1 MRGGDVDIDA
11 LVAPVTGADVGR
23 RTREAGPRRGGY
35 QRLRLSL
42 LMLGLAALAALLALP
57 GVAAPLIA
65 ALGLGAKA
73 AYPLDRLLDW
83 GRSHAL
89 ISLAAVAPAALVGIA
104 AGIAVTRPGG
114 RGWRPLADRLV
125 AASQAVP
132 PVVVVALAFPV
143 LGFGPAPTVLALAIY
158 CVMPLLRG
166 TVAALETTP
175 GDAAEAAR
183 AMGLDA
189 FQVLREVELP
199 LALPV
204 IAEALRVALVLAV
217 ATAAVGALA
226 GASTLGTPIIVG
238 LQNQNEAYILQGAA
252 ATAALAFLAD
262 GLLLL
267 LLRGL
272 RGRWR

>member
-1 MRGGDVDIDA
+1 MRGG
-11 LVAPVTGADVGR
+11 G
-23 RTREAGPRRGGY
+23 TRV
-35 QRLRLSL
+35 RLAL
-42 LMLGLAALAALLALP
+42 LMLALGVAAWALALP
-57 GVAAPLIA
+57 WVASTLVM

-73 AYPLDRLLDW
+73 VYPLDRLLDW
-83 GRSHAL
+83 GRSHVL
-89 ISLAAVAPAALVGIA
+89 IAAAAVVPAGLIGIA
-104 AGIAVTRPGG
+104 AGIAVTRPRG
-114 RGWRPLADRLV
+114 RAFRPLADRLV

-143 LGFGPAPTVLALAIY
+143 LGFGPAPTVLALVIY

-166 TVAALETTP
+166 TVAALETAS

-183 AMGLDA
+183 AMGLTPL
-189 FQVLREVELP
+189 QILREIELP

-252 ATAALAFLAD
+252 ATAALAFVAD

-267 LLRGL
+267 IP
-272 RGRWR
+272 RGRQTGIR

>member
-1 MRGGDVDIDA
+1 MRGGG
-11 LVAPVTGADVGR
+11 T
-23 RTREAGPRRGGY
+23 
-35 QRLRLSL
+35 RLRLAL
-42 LMLGLAALAALLALP
+42 LMLALCVAACSLALP
-57 GVAAPLIA
+57 WVASALVMT
-65 ALGLGAKA
+65 LGLGAKA
-73 AYPLDRLLDW
+73 VYPLDRLLGW
-83 GRSHAL
+83 GWSHAL
-89 ISLAAVAPAALVGIA
+89 IAAAAVVPAGVIGIA
-104 AGIAVTRPGG
+104 AGIAVTRPRG
-114 RGWRPLADRLV
+114 RAFRPLADRLV

-143 LGFGPAPTVLALAIY
+143 LGFGPAPTVLALVIY

-166 TVAALETTP
+166 TVAALDTASS
-175 GDAAEAAR
+175 DAAEAAR
-183 AMGLDA
+183 AMGLTPL
-189 FQVLREVELP
+189 QILREIELP

-267 LLRGL
+267 IP
-272 RGRWR
+272 RGRPAGTR

>member
-1 MRGGDVDIDA
+1 MRGGDA
-11 LVAPVTGADVGR
+11 
-23 RTREAGPRRGGY
+23 
-35 QRLRLSL
+35 RLRMGL
-42 LMLGLAALAALLALP
+42 LMLALSGLAALLALP
-57 GVAAPLIA
+57 GLAAPLIA
-65 ALGLGAKA
+65 ALGLGPKA
-73 AYPLDRLLDW
+73 AYPVDRLLDW

-89 ISLAAVAPAALVGIA
+89 IALGAVVPAALIGVA

-143 LGFGPAPTVLALAIY
+143 LGFGPAPTVLALAVY

-166 TVAALETTP
+166 TVAAIEAQP

-183 AMGLDA
+183 AMGLRPA
-189 FQVLREVELP
+189 QILREVELP

-204 IAEALRVALVLAV
+204 IAESLRVALVLAV

-252 ATAALAFLAD
+252 ATAALALLAD

-267 LLRGL
+267 ALQAR
-272 RGRWR
+272 RARR

>member
-1 MRGGDVDIDA
+1 MRDA
-11 LVAPVTGADVGR
+11 
-23 RTREAGPRRGGY
+23 
-35 QRLRLSL
+35 RLRPAA
-42 LMLGLAALAALLALP
+42 LMLALSGLAALMALP
-57 GVAAPLIA
+57 GVAAPLVA
-65 ALGLGAKA
+65 AFGLGAKA
-73 AYPLDRLLDW
+73 AYPLDRLLGW
-83 GRSHAL
+83 GLSHAF
-89 ISLAAVAPAALVGIA
+89 IAASALVPAALIGVA
-104 AGIAVTRPGG
+104 AGIGVTRPAG

-132 PVVVVALAFPV
+132 PVVVVALAFPAM
-143 LGFGPAPTVLALAIY
+143 GFGPAPTILALAIY

-166 TVAALETTP
+166 TVAALETAP

-183 AMGLDA
+183 AMGLGPM
-189 FQVLREVELP
+189 QILREVELP

-252 ATAALAFLAD
+252 ATASLAFLAD

-267 LLRGL
+267 LLRP
-272 RGRWR
+272 RQRA

>member
-1 MRGGDVDIDA
+1 MTDATRLPAPAGGGEA
-11 LVAPVTGADVGR
+11 R
-23 RTREAGPRRGGY
+23 R
-35 QRLRLSL
+35 RLGL
-42 LMLGLAALAALLALP
+42 LMLALAVASALLVLP
-57 GVAAPLIA
+57 GVAGFLVA
-65 ALGLGAKA
+65 AAGLGAKA
-73 AYPLDRLLDW
+73 AYPLDRLLGW
-83 GRSHAL
+83 GLSHAL
-89 ISLAAVAPAALVGIA
+89 ITAVAVGPAAFIGIA
-104 AGIAVTRPGG
+104 AGIAVTRPAS
-114 RGWRPLADRLV
+114 REWRPLADRLV
-125 AASQAVP
+125 AAAQAVP

-143 LGFGPAPTVLALAIY
+143 LGFGPAPTVLALVIY

-166 TVAALETTP
+166 TVAAIETASP
-175 GDAAEAAR
+175 DARDAAR
-183 AMGLDA
+183 AMGLTSA
-189 FQVLREVELP
+189 QVLREVELP

-267 LLRGL
+267 LLRA
-272 RGRWR
+272 RP